1 MQQNDIE
8 KNQPAADM
16 DSIGLEILFAARN
29 ELYMNLPY
37 LDVALCALGFQPSG
51 GITPTI
57 ATDGDIL
64 YYNSDWLTQQAKR
77 TIPELQIDRYLLTQ
91 ASNRVFSFFIDRH
104 KESLH
109 AYIDSQL
116 ETAGM
121 TVYGV
126 KISFTKIT
134 FGVAYF
140 LKEKYE
146 EESVRKENFRQNLQT
161 LINNSTMNPDE
172 REVNGDDS
180 TDW

>member
-1 MQQNDIE
+1 MTCQ
-8 KNQPAADM
+8 A
-16 DSIGLEILFAARN
+16 DSIKDALVDFAAILVAYYRDYISGMQSSFVAQHFQK
-29 ELYMNLPY
+29 EGILPSPKIY
-37 LDVALCALGFQPSG
+37 TKSIHIKN
-51 GITPTI
+51 IT
-57 ATDGDIL
+57 
-64 YYNSDWLTQQAKR
+64 SDWLTQQAKR

-134 FGVAYF
+134 FGVACF